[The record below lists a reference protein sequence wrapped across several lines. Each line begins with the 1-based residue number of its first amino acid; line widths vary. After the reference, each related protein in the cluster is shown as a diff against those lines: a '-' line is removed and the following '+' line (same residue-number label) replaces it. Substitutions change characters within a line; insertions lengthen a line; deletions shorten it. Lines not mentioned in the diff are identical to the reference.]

1 MNITSEQFKVL
12 ISKGYSLDILFIL
25 KMIEEGQDIKD
36 LIENKKIELLYHTLV
51 RKGLI
56 TEDDKITLEGKSVLD
71 FLSSSSEVVIQKRK
85 PITDDGFTKWWS
97 TYPGTDT
104 FTHKGKVF
112 SGTRGLRVKKDD
124 CKLLLTKIL
133 GEGDY
138 TIDELV
144 KALEIEVEQKKNN
157 SVKTSSNKMSYM
169 QNSHTYLNQRTF
181 EPFIELARKETP
193 IEESTIGAT
202 DI

>member
-12 ISKGYSLDILFIL
+12 ISKGYSLDVLFIL
-25 KMIEEGQDIKD
+25 KMIDEGQDISS

-56 TEDDKITLEGKSVLD
+56 TEDNKVTLEGRSLLG
-71 FLSSSSEVVIQKRK
+71 FLSTSEVVIQKRK
-85 PITDDGFTKWWS
+85 PVADDGFTKWWS

-104 FTHKGKVF
+104 FTHKGRTF

-124 CKLLLTKIL
+124 CKLLLTKIV
-133 GEGDY
+133 GEGEY

-144 KALEIEVEQKKNN
+144 KALDIEVTQKKDN
-157 SVKTSSNKMSYM
+157 SVKTGTNKLTYM
-169 QNSHTYLNQRTF
+169 QNSLTYLNQRTF
-181 EPFIELARKETP
+181 EPFIELARKESP
-193 IEESTIGAT
+193 IEESVIGGT